1 MVEEERKE
9 RLTCVECGGGGPVI
23 VNVITRDA
31 ATIISPGP
39 LTVPQS
45 LKVSA

>member
-9 RLTCVECGGGGPVI
+9 RLTCVEFGGGEPVI

-31 ATIISPGP
+31 ATLGPGP
-39 LTVPQS
+39 FYDSTVNEF
-45 LKVSA
+45 